1 MNKYK
6 KWITVALCCGMCVYA
21 QEKDSAVIVVT
32 GNKIEQA
39 AEEAVDKVTVVSE
52 EKIAEMGA
60 KNVAE
65 VLQNLPGVTITQHPM
80 EGVSMQGFSGAYV
93 KVLIDG
99 VAVGGEVGGA
109 SPIALIPSSDI
120 DRIEIIKGASS
131 ALYGSDA
138 MGGVI
143 NIITKK
149 NRSNW
154 SVSTKQEIDIHK
166 HYFGMAGFS
175 YKNKIFGIRGTG
187 SFDHMPGMITREFDP
202 LGRQIDT
209 FIFPKTRMG
218 FGRLSTDFYLP
229 AGTLQLYGTYTNHD
243 RYMNQAEDIA
253 NRFTSE
259 KGEAGFKGA
268 FDLGEAAQMNIFS
281 SYKYFKH
288 FFDEIYTAYDS
299 DNIKR
304 RHSVFHELETEVNTN
319 YDFSIAHSLLAGMNI
334 KWAMMQGIDFP
345 KPKHAAQ
352 LALFTQY
359 VWNMQGE
366 DVLRIVPGL
375 RFDLVPPMLKGDRT
389 LWQLTPK
396 LSIRYDPLDV
406 LTLRFSYGMGFKVPT
421 LKQKYWLFFHP
432 APVNFVLLGNPGLK
446 PEYSQGFNASVEYK
460 PVSGLTFGVNG
471 YFNYVNNLIFAVETD
486 AREGFYPD
494 SNGNLQAVTGMR
506 QYSNIDRV
514 MTIGGDFSLQY
525 NWKWLESSLTYTI
538 AGMYNYDTDN
548 KRYYKGAY
556 FVPHQIKINLTGII
570 PVTFTRIT
578 LGIHWDSPQNIRAG
592 FNVMAAD
599 KLKLTDEN
607 YGTSPD
613 KLLLNLHISQKL
625 WQERIELYAGIK
637 NMLSNRSFVN
647 GSDGRTMKDYY
658 GLKEG
663 IIGYF
668 GIGIKYDAVPQKKAP
683 NLPHGSDEPDR
694 PGIGIPASPG
704 MPPDA
709 GHRN

>member
-1 MNKYK
+1 MKYYK
-6 KWITVALCCGMCVYA
+6 KWMAAVLCCGMYLYA

-32 GNKIEQA
+32 GNKVEQA

-65 VLQNLPGVTITQHPM
+65 VLQNLPGITVTEHPM

-99 VAVGGEVGGA
+99 VAVGGDVGGA

-120 DRIEIIKGASS
+120 DHIEIIKGASS

-149 NRSNW
+149 NRSSW
-154 SVSTKQEIDIHK
+154 SLSTKQEIDIHK

-175 YKNKIFGIRGTG
+175 YKNKLFGINGIG
-187 SFDHMPGMITREFDP
+187 SFDNMPGMITREFDP
-202 LGRQIDT
+202 LGRKIDT

-229 AGTLQLYGTYTNHD
+229 TGTMQLYGTYTNHD

-268 FDLGEAAQMNIFS
+268 FDFGESAQMNVFS

-288 FFDEIYTAYDS
+288 FFDEIYTAYTD

-304 RHSVFHELETEVNTN
+304 RYSTFHEVETEVNAN

-345 KPKHAAQ
+345 KPKHS
-352 LALFTQY
+352 ALFGIFTQY
-359 VWNMQGE
+359 VWNMKGE

-375 RFDLVPPMLKGDRT
+375 RFDLAPPMLKGDRT

-406 LTLRFSYGMGFKVPT
+406 LTMRFSYGMGFKVPT

-432 APVNFVLLGNPGLK
+432 APVNFVLLGNPLLK
-446 PEYSQGFNASVEYK
+446 PEYSQGFNASLEYRPVE
-460 PVSGLTFGVNG
+460 GLRFGASG

-486 AREGFYPD
+486 KREGYFPD
-494 SNGNLQAVTGMR
+494 SNGNLHAVTGLR
-506 QYSNIDRV
+506 EYLNIDRV
-514 MTIGGDFSLQY
+514 MTVGGDFSIQY
-525 NWKWLESSLTYTI
+525 NWKWIETGVTYTI

-548 KRYYKGAY
+548 KRYYRGAY
-556 FVPHQIKINLTGII
+556 FVPHQIKFNLTGII
-570 PVTFTRIT
+570 PKSLTRIT
-578 LGIHWDSPQNIRAG
+578 LGLHWDSPQNIRDG
-592 FNVMAAD
+592 FDIRAAD
-599 KLKLTDEN
+599 KIKLTDEK
-607 YGTSPD
+607 YITSPD
-613 KLLLNLHISQKL
+613 KLLVNLHISQKL
-625 WQERIELYAGIK
+625 WQDRIELYAGIK
-637 NMLSNRSFVN
+637 NMLNNISFAK
-647 GSDGRTMKDYY
+647 GSDGRSMKDFY

-668 GIGIKYDAVPQKKAP
+668 GIGIKYDAVPQKNEQK
-683 NLPHGSDEPDR
+683 LPHSTDEAER
-694 PGIGIPASPG
+694 PGMDMPG
-704 MPPDA
+704 GA
-709 GHRN
+709 GMR